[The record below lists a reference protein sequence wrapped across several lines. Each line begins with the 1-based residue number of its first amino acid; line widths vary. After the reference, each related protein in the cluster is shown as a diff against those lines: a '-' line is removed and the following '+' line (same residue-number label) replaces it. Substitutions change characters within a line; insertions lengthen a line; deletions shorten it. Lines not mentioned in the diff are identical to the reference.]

1 MPCRR
6 AAMVLL
12 AFTATAGTVVG
23 CAPPATVRPVRLD
36 ADALAV
42 PGTPPTGYEAA
53 VRSIAAVMARDLAL
67 PLPPEVTLYVY
78 PSRTAYAA
86 GLADAA
92 GMPASRAR
100 EIAGYSV
107 GLGQRGR
114 LFIHDGAL
122 RDTPRSVWLGILAH
136 ELTHVA
142 QYELSGGRRGQS
154 EQWLREGM
162 ADWVACQVLERLGAG
177 TFRDERAQA
186 MQAVAMDLPRLR
198 SDAVDLVDLGRPQGW
213 ESRHLRSGERL
224 TYRLAFLLTD
234 ELIRRHGFDRVM
246 AYFRA
251 FADSDERSRHF
262 ETAFG
267 VTLAQFEAD
276 ALARLR
282 HEAEIAVTPAPPWPV
297 PPADLSSR

>member
-1 MPCRR
+1 MPCCR
-6 AAMVLL
+6 AVTVFL
-12 AFTATAGTVVG
+12 AFMATAATVAG
-23 CAPPATVRPVRLD
+23 CAAPASVRPIRLD
-36 ADALAV
+36 AEALAQ
-42 PGTPPTGYEAA
+42 PATPSTGYEPA
-53 VRSIAAVMARDLAL
+53 VRSIAAVMVHDLAL
-67 PLPPEVTLYVY
+67 PLPPEVLVFVY
-78 PSRTAYAA
+78 PTRTAYAA
-86 GLADAA
+86 GLADVP
-92 GMPASRAR
+92 GMPESRAR

-114 LFIHDGAL
+114 LFINDGAL
-122 RDTPRSVWLGILAH
+122 RDAPRSVWLGILAH

-142 QYELSGGRRGQS
+142 QYELSGGVRGQS

-213 ESRHLRSGERL
+213 ETRHLRSGERL

-234 ELIRRHGFDRVM
+234 ELVRRRGFDRLV

-251 FADSDERSRHF
+251 FANSDDRAGNF
-262 ETAFG
+262 EAAFG
-267 VTLAQFEAD
+267 VTLTQFQAE

-282 HEAEIAVTPAPPWPV
+282 DEARIAVTPAPPWPV
-297 PPADLSSR
+297 PPADLSPR